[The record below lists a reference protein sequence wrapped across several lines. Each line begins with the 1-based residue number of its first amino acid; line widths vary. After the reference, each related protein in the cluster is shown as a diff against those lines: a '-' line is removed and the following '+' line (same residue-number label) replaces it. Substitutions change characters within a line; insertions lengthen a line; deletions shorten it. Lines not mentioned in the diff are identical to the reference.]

1 MGKRSRDKGAR
12 HERWVARTLADATG
26 LDIRRTAGQCRQ
38 GSDAPD
44 VEAPGVWLEC
54 KVGARPDPVKA
65 YTQGIQASD
74 GRPVV
79 VVWKKDRHAAQA
91 TLRLRTLTTL
101 WPVERIG
108 HELDGPLVT
117 LPFDAF
123 VGLYASVYATQDQDP
138 EEAARTREIRGLSGM
153 GRGVKGN
160 RGG

>member
-1 MGKRSRDKGAR
+1 M
-12 HERWVARTLADATG
+12 W
-26 LDIRRTAGQCRQ
+26 
-38 GSDAPD
+38 
-44 VEAPGVWLEC
+44 VEA

-123 VGLYASVYATQDQDP
+123 VGLYAAVYATQDQDP
-138 EEAARTREIRGLSGM
+138 EEAAPAREAGGLSEVG
-153 GRGVKGN
+153 GGVKGD
-160 RGG
+160 RDG